1 MVRIIIQ
8 ISLEIEFYSRDKLAT
23 YLMLKLYDND
33 DREKA
38 SSVPNW
44 KSGKSLMN
52 AHRDSIKRIQHM
64 SNFSRYISISK
75 VCQIKQN

>member
-1 MVRIIIQ
+1 MVRIFSISII
-8 ISLEIEFYSRDKLAT
+8 LNENYFSRDKLAT

-44 KSGKSLMN
+44 KTGRSLM
-52 AHRDSIKRIQHM
+52 K
-64 SNFSRYISISK
+64 
-75 VCQIKQN
+75 